1 MKCKECNACHKG
13 WFESKPDAYVCIGV
27 PEPFVIDDINVECT
41 EYSYIPLPLK
51 QEAYVKQ
58 YPYVDDTGIYVPY
71 EEYVQEGFASNY
83 KLLIS
88 KETFVEAY
96 NKWIKGE

>member
-13 WFESKPDAYVCIGV
+13 WFHSKPDSYVCIGV
-27 PEPFVIDDINVECT
+27 PEPFVIDDINAECT
-41 EYSYIPLPLK
+41 EYSHATLPLK
-51 QEAYVKQ
+51 HEVYVRQ
-58 YPYVDDTGIYVPY
+58 RPYVNDTGIYVPC
-71 EEYVQEGFASNY
+71 EEYAREGCASNY

-88 KETFVEAY
+88 REMFIEAY